1 MTLWTQQYSS
11 DRANLCRCRSSEC
24 RRDTGD
30 GCGGVVKSVCN
41 RVSSRGVCG
50 GTGVNVRVPEGHA
63 VQGTSFSM
71 SVQGVPGGEGSN
83 GVSYFI
89 TFRW

>member
-63 VQGTSFSM
+63 VQGRRE
-71 SVQGVPGGEGSN
+71 QRGVIFHH
-83 GVSYFI
+83 V
-89 TFRW
+89 